1 MIYKKYLLS
10 EFLTSVTVPS
20 YAYTL
25 IKIGYLK
32 QLLMDKS
39 SFQKL
44 DEITDI
50 NEFIEYISVY
60 YPGLS
65 FNAYTIE
72 DIERALFHTYIK
84 LIGKILSYSPEN
96 MRNFLKN
103 FLTKFEIMNIKHV
116 ILGTILGMSTQEKS
130 KMVNM
135 LVEKYLNNT
144 DFMKSLIEISSLDQ
158 IQLFLRRTKYHKVIR
173 EGILYFKKTNEIFVL
188 EAFLDQLFYNT
199 LADEIKFLNPKEKE
213 LISFYI
219 RYVSEIYNL
228 NIIYRGIKNNI
239 DRNLLQQFLVDTF
252 LFFDS
257 RILLFLMEQSTI
269 EDFISMLYQ
278 LLGRIGE
285 FRSLFS
291 KFEIDRNH
299 IIWSVETLYLDY
311 FFKKFKMRAGE
322 IEYLTIFKI
331 MEVLIKKDK
340 EIRLYILPKLVNLI
354 NEKYKIL

>member
-1 MIYKKYLLS
+1 MS

-32 QLLMDKS
+32 QLLMDKV

-50 NEFIEYISVY
+50 NEFIEFISLY

-65 FNAYTIE
+65 FNEYTIE

-103 FLTKFEIMNIKHV
+103 FLTKYEIWNIKHV

-130 KMVNM
+130 QMVNM

-144 DFMKSLIEISSLDQ
+144 EFMRGLIEISSLDQ
-158 IQLFLRRTKYHKVIR
+158 IQLFMRRTKYHKIIR

-188 EAFLDQLFYNT
+188 EGFLDQLFYNT
-199 LADEIKFLNPKEKE
+199 LIDEIKYLNPKEKTI
-213 LISFYI
+213 ISFYI
-219 RYVSEIYNL
+219 RYISEIYNL
-228 NIIYRGIKNNI
+228 NIIYRGIINNI
-239 DRNLLQQFLVDTF
+239 DRNLLQQFLVDTS
-252 LFFDS
+252 LFFDNN
-257 RILLFLMEQSTI
+257 ILLFLIEQSNI
-269 EDFISMLYQ
+269 EDFTSVLYQ
-278 LLGRIGE
+278 LLGRIKE
-285 FRSLFS
+285 LRSLFS
-291 KFEIDRNH
+291 NFEFDKNH
-299 IIWSVETLYLDY
+299 IIWSVETLYLD
-311 FFKKFKMRAGE
+311 FFFRKFKIRAGDL
-322 IEYLTIFKI
+322 EYLTIYKI

-340 EIRLYILPKLVNLI
+340 EIRLYILPKIVTII
-354 NEKYKIL
+354 NEKYKTL